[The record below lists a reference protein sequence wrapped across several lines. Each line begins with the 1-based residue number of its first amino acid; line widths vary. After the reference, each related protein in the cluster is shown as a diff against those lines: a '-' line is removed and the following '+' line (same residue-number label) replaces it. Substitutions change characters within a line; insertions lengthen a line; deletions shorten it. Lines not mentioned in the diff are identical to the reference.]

1 MQFANIDWRENK
13 GTKNSIWLP
22 YSLDFNYVYFNTDDG
37 IKETEHVFIAHN
49 QLQKR
54 FSDVTLSNFTIIE
67 TGFGTGLNFLVVSAL
82 WLKSAPKNAT
92 LHYIG
97 IEKSPLSLAD
107 LTRAQALWPQ
117 FSEVSQH
124 LITQYSTLNS
134 TIKSGH
140 NHFSIAAGL
149 IQLDLQ
155 VDDIALALPQIST
168 IADAWL
174 LDGFAPAKNAAMWS
188 NEVFAHV
195 AQRSKPN
202 TTFATFTSA
211 GHVRR
216 GLQAAGFEV
225 SKHKGFGKKREMLSG
240 IFSGKN
246 ND

>member
-1 MQFANIDWRENK
+1 MQFANLDWCENK

-22 YSLDFNYVYFNTDDG
+22 YSLDFSDVYFNTDDG

-54 FSDVTLSNFTIIE
+54 FSDVTLSNFTLIE
-67 TGFGTGLNFLVVSAL
+67 TGFGTGLNFSVVSAL
-82 WLKSAPKNAT
+82 WLKSAPKNVT

-117 FSEVSQH
+117 FSEVSH
-124 LITQYSTLNS
+124 NLIEQYLALK
-134 TIKSGH
+134 IGL
-140 NHFSIAAGL
+140 NHFSIAAGR

-155 VDDIALALPQIST
+155 VDDIAVALPQPSA

-188 NEVFAHV
+188 NEVFAHM
-195 AQRSKPN
+195 ARLSKSN

-211 GHVRR
+211 GNVRR
-216 GLQAAGFEV
+216 GLQAVGFAV
-225 SKHKGFGKKREMLSG
+225 KKQQGFGKKREMLSG
-240 IFSGKN
+240 IFIGKN
-246 ND
+246 D